1 MNLGAPGLA
10 FETWET
16 ANLHGRNTRQPA
28 KLPGAYRA
36 SAEARYQ
43 VRIES
48 EAAISKQAALQKSLS
63 RWADKHE
70 GLRTRLCVTSGLP
83 VIRPEPSKFRI
94 TVAKPTDGEKYFLCG
109 SAMSPNPENNGCSA
123 IE

>member
-48 EAAISKQAALQKSLS
+48 EAAISEQAALLKSLS
-63 RWADKHE
+63 RWADNEE
-70 GLRTRLCVTSGLP
+70 GRERAGLSRLP
-83 VIRPEPSKFRI
+83 
-94 TVAKPTDGEKYFLCG
+94 
-109 SAMSPNPENNGCSA
+109 A
-123 IE
+123 IHPPPQNWLSS